1 MKDNEQH
8 VEPEKNIEM
17 GKLINAFNTKPDTNN
32 KFGEMIKSAEKVSG
46 SLLDK
51 DVLTGR

>member
-17 GKLINAFNTKPDTNN
+17 GKLIQEFDTKPDTNN
-32 KFGEMIKSAEKVSG
+32 KFGDMIKNAEKVSG